1 MDDSVVADLLK
12 TFYKGRSKQ
21 GSVYDYSPNGDL
33 VEMDKSHKTI
43 LRTILQLNE
52 YRPITDEERDEMEE
66 KRNEAIAMATKQY
79 DDAKKRLQEEVIKPN
94 RSDTEY
100 LRLMREARMADDV
113 LFRTRFPMYYVEKV
127 EKEKWKHILFD
138 EMEKDTRVI
147 PYHLCVL
154 QTSPFLLKDMYVRVG
169 KQAEK
174 PLMTIK
180 EIKKAQK
187 ASAVDNQAV
196 ILFSS
201 AAEDSYGFLSMDW
214 KVDITLR
221 GTTYH
226 SARQALAVEMAK
238 LYGDDAHTTEFMQME
253 LPEGIRYTLED
264 IPIEKGID
272 RSRWTADIIR
282 LLYEIHTEKFSNYP
296 ALGAQLLE
304 TKDTILGAA
313 EPGDLLLGI
322 GLSLDNPLAKK
333 KSNWT
338 GQNMIG
344 KSIMDIRELIQK
356 QQSAL
361 KEKSEAPRTIKRT
374 KPSSIKPSTDVSS
387 ISVAATS
394 ATSSSMATPT
404 VETVPISSETPVPPP
419 VSNQPRE
426 PRIIRRIPKAAIA
439 SLPTNTIQ

>member
-12 TFYKGRSKQ
+12 TFYKGRSKE
-21 GSVYDYSPNGDL
+21 GSVYDYSPTGDL

-52 YRPITDEERDEMEE
+52 YRPITDEERDEMEQ

-79 DDAKKRLQEEVIKPN
+79 DDAKKRLREEVMKPD

-100 LRLMREARMADDV
+100 LRLMREIRMADDV
-113 LFRTRFPMYYVEKV
+113 LFRTRFPTYYVEKV
-127 EKEKWKHILFD
+127 ENEKWRRILFD

-174 PLMTIK
+174 PLMTLK

-187 ASAVDNQAV
+187 ASAIDEQPV

-201 AAEDSYGFLSMDW
+201 PEDDVYGFLSLDW

-226 SARQALAVEMAK
+226 SARQALAVELAR
-238 LYGDDAHTTEFMQME
+238 LYGDEAHVAEFMEME
-253 LPEGIRYTLED
+253 SPEGIRYTLED
-264 IPIEKGID
+264 VPEEKGID
-272 RSRWTADIIR
+272 RSRWTTDVIR

-304 TKDTILGAA
+304 TKQAVLGAS
-313 EPGDLLLGI
+313 EPGDILLGT
-322 GLSLDNPLAKK
+322 GLSHDNPLAKR

-344 KSIMDIRELIQK
+344 KSIMDIREMIQK
-356 QQSAL
+356 QQEEL
-361 KEKSEAPRTIKRT
+361 KKSEGKRTMKRVKPASTQVLTESSTTTSTAQLPVDTTASAVSIASEPIIPIPVSSQPAIPRT
-374 KPSSIKPSTDVSS
+374 
-387 ISVAATS
+387 
-394 ATSSSMATPT
+394 
-404 VETVPISSETPVPPP
+404 
-419 VSNQPRE
+419 
-426 PRIIRRIPKAAIA
+426 IRRIPKAAIA
-439 SLPTNTIQ
+439 SLPSTSTM